1 MLQKA
6 STKFFKSH
14 PSFISIF
21 IYLSIF
27 LSLCLSL
34 HLPIYTSSYFSI
46 FLSLPHTIFLSMKE
60 KNCVHLCGCSSPKT
74 QHSRK
79 HFHRSLCLS
88 VFLSFY
94 HSVSQSFCLSITA
107 SFYLYIFL
115 SLRLSTYQ
123 PFYPQSFYYTM
134 LPSLPLSISPT
145 ILSIHLLYG

>member
-79 HFHRSLCLS
+79 HLHRSNVPSKLRAHGFS
-88 VFLSFY
+88 TSA
-94 HSVSQSFCLSITA
+94 HR
-107 SFYLYIFL
+107 IFL
-115 SLRLSTYQ
+115 LAYNKYRSR
-123 PFYPQSFYYTM
+123 M
-134 LPSLPLSISPT
+134 LLLPRQANART
-145 ILSIHLLYG
+145 AK